1 MVSTGGGVQAQ
12 IESQSVRILLDD
24 ILNHDSVGC
33 LSNLYN
39 NKKNEELVL
48 IGGHDGCN
56 LSVTDSGTRQ
66 NSLIINEETQLTIWY
81 TNATSLN
88 NKIDELRLLLTIH
101 KPDVVCITETWF
113 KAESD
118 VNINDYNIFRLDRAT
133 HGGGVC
139 IYVKNTIM
147 SNESNVARLNETDIE
162 QIWACLCFDK
172 QKLLIGCIYRPPNS
186 TPSVNSLIVE
196 SIVSARKSCYQKLYS
211 DVVITGDFNFNS
223 IDWSDSACPYVTG
236 DPQAQSFIDCLNEC
250 FLTQCVSK
258 PTFQKANYDS
268 NNILDFIIT
277 NYDEKL
283 SSIEHSPAL
292 GTTKQGH
299 HLLKC
304 KYIVNESRPV
314 NDKRK
319 TVKLYQNGNYKLF
332 SD

>member
-1 MVSTGGGVQAQ
+1 M
-12 IESQSVRILLDD
+12 
-24 ILNHDSVGC
+24 
-33 LSNLYN
+33 
-39 NKKNEELVL
+39 
-48 IGGHDGCN
+48 
-56 LSVTDSGTRQ
+56 
-66 NSLIINEETQLTIWY
+66 
-81 TNATSLN
+81 
-88 NKIDELRLLLTIH
+88 
-101 KPDVVCITETWF
+101 CITETWF
-113 KAESD
+113 KAISD

-133 HGGGVC
+133 HGGGVS

-186 TPSVNSLIVE
+186 TPIVNSLKVE

-236 DPQAQSFIDCLNEC
+236 DLQAQSFIDCLNEC
-250 FLTQCVSK
+250 FLTTCVSK
-258 PTFQKANYDS
+258 PSFQKANYDS

-277 NYDEKL
+277 NHDEKL
-283 SSIEHSPAL
+283 SSVEHSPAF

-304 KYIVNESRPV
+304 NYIVNESRPV
-314 NDKRK
+314 NDKGK
-319 TVKLYQNGNYKLF
+319 TVKLYQNGIYKLF
-332 SD
+332 SDYINEINWNIEFENKSINEIYDIFLFHYNYASNQFIPHIDNSKKRKKRNRMNLELKAKIKRRNKMWLVNKSIDWVNVASQGIQ